1 MKFTFKFKTILISFI
16 VFLIFLISILIL
28 CSKSIK
34 FDIKE
39 SSAPMQLQDEFAAD
53 LTGDGINE
61 VIKIISSKGKGDVQI
76 TTSENTILLSSL
88 SSSNYLSDVSDS
100 YSMNVVISN
109 ISRDNKN
116 EIIVQGYKNNEPINY
131 LFSFEKNKFT
141 LKTSSNNDV
150 LGIIDSN
157 MNRTPM
163 LQSFN
168 HRDIKDSFENYML
181 LNNDLTNISNNSF
194 LDLGYINTVKFI
206 DLILI
211 DYEVSELPNIF
222 TEDIDKDTLSI
233 LWQLDKDSF
242 EYNFKDAFFYD
253 NIIDN
258 DGNLNEINMIL
269 KFEKIQRSTSRKI
282 PFIIN
287 LDISNINNES
297 FKISNIST
305 N

>member
-1 MKFTFKFKTILISFI
+1 MKFTFKFKTVLISFI

-28 CSKSIK
+28 CSKSIE

-39 SSAPMQLQDEFAAD
+39 SSAPIKLQDEFAAD

-61 VIKIISSKGKGDVQI
+61 IIKIITSKGKGDVQI
-76 TTSENTILLSSL
+76 TTLENTILLSSL

-109 ISRDNKN
+109 ISRDNKS
-116 EIIVQGYKNNEPINY
+116 EIIVQGYKNKEPINY

-194 LDLGYINTVKFI
+194 LDLGYINAVKFI

-269 KFEKIQRSTSRKI
+269 KFEKIQRSTSKKI
-282 PFIIN
+282 PFIII

>member
-1 MKFTFKFKTILISFI
+1 MKFTFKFKTVLISFI
-16 VFLIFLISILIL
+16 IFLIFLISILIL
-28 CSKSIK
+28 CSKSIE

-39 SSAPMQLQDEFAAD
+39 SSAPIKLQDEFAAD

-61 VIKIISSKGKGDVQI
+61 IIKIITSKGKGDVQI
-76 TTSENTILLSSL
+76 TTLENTILLSSL

-100 YSMNVVISN
+100 YSMNVAISN
-109 ISRDNKN
+109 ISRDNKS

-194 LDLGYINTVKFI
+194 LDLGYINAVKFI

-269 KFEKIQRSTSRKI
+269 KFEKIQRSTSKKI
-282 PFIIN
+282 PFIII